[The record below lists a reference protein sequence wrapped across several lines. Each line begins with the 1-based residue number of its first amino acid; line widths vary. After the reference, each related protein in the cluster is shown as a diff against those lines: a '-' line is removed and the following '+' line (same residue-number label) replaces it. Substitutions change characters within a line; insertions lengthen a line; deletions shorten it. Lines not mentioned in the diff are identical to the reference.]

1 MKIMIE
7 MEGNDPR
14 LAAVIAVIQGTPIA
28 ASAPVTPIPPTS
40 DKQPEKPLEEP
51 KGNVEDIP
59 VETPDA
65 PAQEKTT
72 APSQASASAP
82 EPKTGEVTLFH
93 LQTLAAQL
101 LQAGERRTLKS
112 ILDENQVKS
121 LSTAPEDAYDML
133 FGALT
138 DAVSGLAAS

>member
-14 LAAVIAVIQGTPIA
+14 LAAVIAAIQGTPVVGVPTVPKD
-28 ASAPVTPIPPTS
+28 PV
-40 DKQPEKPLEEP
+40 KPAEAP
-51 KGNVEDIP
+51 KGNVEETP
-59 VETPDA
+59 VEKQVAQDPPKTSAPSQEPASA
-65 PAQEKTT
+65 PAQTE
-72 APSQASASAP
+72 APKA
-82 EPKTGEVTLFH
+82 GEVTLAH
-93 LQTLAAQL
+93 LQSLAAQL

-112 ILDENQVKS
+112 ILDENGVKS